1 MKKSVVV
8 GLTGSMGAGK
18 STAVAMIKK
27 MVIPVFDSD
36 EAVHRLMRDNTEM
49 KAVFYR
55 KYPQSI
61 VNDQV
66 DRSVLSGLIKNRRL
80 DVRELEKIIYPFL
93 EWELQAFFARH
104 RFEPVVVLDV
114 PLLFEAGWNRFC
126 DKVIVVTAPA
136 AILKKRV
143 FERPGMTE
151 EKYAALT
158 ARQMPDGEKCSKAD
172 YVIETQNGLD
182 PVREQLTEIM
192 EELRCA
198 KLF

>member
-93 EWELQAFFARH
+93 ERELQAFFARH
-104 RFEPVVVLDV
+104 RFEPVIVLDV

-151 EKYAALT
+151 EKYCQT
-158 ARQMPDGEKCSKAD
+158 NAR
-172 YVIETQNGLD
+172 
-182 PVREQLTEIM
+182 R
-192 EELRCA
+192 
-198 KLF
+198 

>member
-36 EAVHRLMRDNTEM
+36 EAVHRLMWDNTEM
-49 KAVFYR
+49 KAVFYH

-93 EWELQAFFARH
+93 ERELQAFFARH

>member
-36 EAVHRLMRDNTEM
+36 EAVHRLMWDNTEM

-93 EWELQAFFARH
+93 ERELQAFFARH

>member
-1 MKKSVVV
+1 M
-8 GLTGSMGAGK
+8 
-18 STAVAMIKK
+18 
-27 MVIPVFDSD
+27 
-36 EAVHRLMRDNTEM
+36 ER
-49 KAVFYR
+49 
-55 KYPQSI
+55 
-61 VNDQV
+61 
-66 DRSVLSGLIKNRRL
+66 
-80 DVRELEKIIYPFL
+80 
-93 EWELQAFFARH
+93 ELQAFFARH

-182 PVREQLTEIM
+182 PVREQLSEIM
-192 EELRCA
+192 EELKCA